1 MKTTTFKSQYR
12 KFRMLTAR
20 FFSYWFF
27 IIFATLGVAIAVMER
42 FTNYFGVDHLEPFM
56 ILILSYAIFV
66 YIVTER
72 AKVLDDIHDNLRSA
86 KAEVYPTRESV
97 YMAVPL
103 IIARASADAQG
114 RRRIFHAALHGL
126 GGKRLARPSRP
137 DPVFEVFDGA
147 IDRCVASTGPGMW
160 RVYEIY
166 NIPDEER
173 LDVLAELIGKRQ
185 GAEGYEVRAFAR
197 AEGLPHLSPLVI
209 GDEDLLIGGR
219 RSPLLP
225 GEFGG
230 PPAGPGSRP
239 VGDRVF
245 LLPLERPAHPDPQDG
260 DGGRPGRDRK
270 IPRGVPRIRTR
281 GEFTARGLKARMG
294 RSSAGKGTSWTGP
307 SPDPGRRHPVPR
319 GGGRVAFTPAR
330 RP

>member
-1 MKTTTFKSQYR
+1 MKTTTFRTQYR

-42 FTNYFGVDHLEPFM
+42 FTNYFGIGHLEPFM

-86 KAEVYPTRESV
+86 KAEVYPTRDSV

-126 GGKRLARPSRP
+126 GGKRLAKPSRQ

-166 NIPDEER
+166 NVPDEEK
-173 LDVLAELIGKRQ
+173 LDVLAERVGKRQ
-185 GAEGYEVRAFAR
+185 NAEGYEVRVFVR

-209 GDEDLLIGGR
+209 GDEDLLIG
-219 RSPLLP
+219 
-225 GEFGG
+225 
-230 PPAGPGSRP
+230 
-239 VGDRVF
+239 VD
-245 LLPLERPAHPDPQDG
+245 DP
-260 DGGRPGRDRK
+260 RYYRASSAVHLRGRDPVRLATEYFYSLWND
-270 IPRGVPRIRTR
+270 PRIRILKRETGVDR
-281 GEFTARGLKARMG
+281 DEIEKIRAEFRASEREGNPPLTACG
-294 RSSAGKGTSWTGP
+294 SW
-307 SPDPGRRHPVPR
+307 
-319 GGGRVAFTPAR
+319 PA
-330 RP
+330 P

>member
-1 MKTTTFKSQYR
+1 MKTTTFRTQYR

-27 IIFATLGVAIAVMER
+27 VIFATLGVGIAVMER
-42 FTNYFGVDHLEPFM
+42 FTNVLGVQHLEPLM
-56 ILILSYAIFV
+56 ILILTYAILV

-72 AKVLDDIHDNLRSA
+72 AKVLDDIHENLRSA

-103 IIARASADAQG
+103 IIARASADTHG

-126 GGKRLARPSRP
+126 GGKRLAKPSRP

-173 LDVLAELIGKRQ
+173 LDVMVEMIGKRQ
-185 GAEGYEVRAFAR
+185 NAEGYEVRAFAH
-197 AEGLPHLSPLVI
+197 AEGIPHLSPLVI
-209 GDEDLLIGGR
+209 GDEDLV
-219 RSPLLP
+219 
-225 GEFGG
+225 
-230 PPAGPGSRP
+230 
-239 VGDRVF
+239 VGVD
-245 LLPLERPAHPDPQDG
+245 DP
-260 DGGRPGRDRK
+260 RYYRASSAVHLRGRDPVRLATEYFYSLWND
-270 IPRGVPRIRTR
+270 PRIRVLKTETGVNLEGIEILR
-281 GEFTARGLKARMG
+281 EEFRASERVGDSPTAA
-294 RSSAGKGTSWTGP
+294 
-307 SPDPGRRHPVPR
+307 
-319 GGGRVAFTPAR
+319 
-330 RP
+330 

>member
-1 MKTTTFKSQYR
+1 MKTTTFRTQYR

-27 IIFATLGVAIAVMER
+27 VIFATLGVAIAMMER
-42 FTNYFGVDHLEPFM
+42 FTNVLGVQHLETVM
-56 ILILSYAIFV
+56 ILILVYATLV

-72 AKVLDDIHDNLRSA
+72 AKVLDDIHENLRSA

-103 IIARASADAQG
+103 IIARASADTHG

-126 GGKRLARPSRP
+126 GGKRLAKPSRP

-173 LDVLAELIGKRQ
+173 LDVLVELIGKRQ
-185 GAEGYEVRAFAR
+185 NAEGYEVRAFAH
-197 AEGLPHLSPLVI
+197 AEGIPHLSPLVI
-209 GDEDLLIGGR
+209 GDEDLV
-219 RSPLLP
+219 
-225 GEFGG
+225 
-230 PPAGPGSRP
+230 
-239 VGDRVF
+239 VGVD
-245 LLPLERPAHPDPQDG
+245 DP
-260 DGGRPGRDRK
+260 RYYRASSAVHLRGRDPVRLATEYFYSLWND
-270 IPRGVPRIRTR
+270 PRIRALKTETGVNQDGIDILR
-281 GEFTARGLKARMG
+281 EEFRASERMEN
-294 RSSAGKGTSWTGP
+294 
-307 SPDPGRRHPVPR
+307 SP
-319 GGGRVAFTPAR
+319 PAA
-330 RP
+330 

>member
-1 MKTTTFKSQYR
+1 MKTTTFKTQYR

-27 IIFATLGVAIAVMER
+27 VIFATLGVGIAVMER
-42 FTNYFGVDHLEPFM
+42 FTNVLGVQHLEPLM
-56 ILILSYAIFV
+56 ILILTYSTLV

-72 AKVLDDIHDNLRSA
+72 AKILDDIHENLRSA

-114 RRRIFHAALHGL
+114 RRRIFNAALHGL
-126 GGKRLARPSRP
+126 GGKRLAKPSGP

-173 LDVLAELIGKRQ
+173 LDVLLELIWKRQ
-185 GAEGYEVRAFAR
+185 NAEGYEVRAFAH
-197 AEGLPHLSPLVI
+197 AEGIPHLSPLVI
-209 GDEDLLIGGR
+209 GDEDLV
-219 RSPLLP
+219 
-225 GEFGG
+225 
-230 PPAGPGSRP
+230 
-239 VGDRVF
+239 VGVD
-245 LLPLERPAHPDPQDG
+245 DP
-260 DGGRPGRDRK
+260 RYYRASSAVHLRGRDPVRLATEYFYSLWND
-270 IPRGVPRIRTR
+270 PRIRVLKTETGVNR
-281 GEFTARGLKARMG
+281 DGIETLREEFRASERME
-294 RSSAGKGTSWTGP
+294 K
-307 SPDPGRRHPVPR
+307 SP
-319 GGGRVAFTPAR
+319 PAA
-330 RP
+330 

>member
-1 MKTTTFKSQYR
+1 MKTTTFRTQYR

-27 IIFATLGVAIAVMER
+27 VIFATLGVGIAVMER
-42 FTNYFGVDHLEPFM
+42 FTNVLGVQHLEPLM
-56 ILILSYAIFV
+56 ILILTYAILV

-72 AKVLDDIHDNLRSA
+72 AKVLDDIHENLRSA

-103 IIARASADAQG
+103 IIARASADTHG

-126 GGKRLARPSRP
+126 GGKRLAKPSKP

-173 LDVLAELIGKRQ
+173 LDVLLELVGKRQ
-185 GAEGYEVRAFAR
+185 SAEGYEVRAFAH
-197 AEGLPHLSPLVI
+197 AEGIPHLSPLVI
-209 GDEDLLIGGR
+209 GDEDLI
-219 RSPLLP
+219 
-225 GEFGG
+225 
-230 PPAGPGSRP
+230 
-239 VGDRVF
+239 VGVD
-245 LLPLERPAHPDPQDG
+245 DP
-260 DGGRPGRDRK
+260 RYYRASSAVHLRGRDPVRLATEYFYSLWND
-270 IPRGVPRIRTR
+270 PRIRVLKTETGVDR
-281 GEFTARGLKARMG
+281 DGIEQLREEFRASERLRDA
-294 RSSAGKGTSWTGP
+294 P
-307 SPDPGRRHPVPR
+307 
-319 GGGRVAFTPAR
+319 PAA
-330 RP
+330 

>member
-1 MKTTTFKSQYR
+1 MNTTNFKTQYR

-27 IIFATLGVAIAVMER
+27 IIFATVGVAIAVMER
-42 FTNYFGVDHLEPFM
+42 FTNVFGVQHLEPLM
-56 ILILSYAIFV
+56 ILILAYAILV

-103 IIARASADAQG
+103 IIARASADTYG

-126 GGKRLARPSRP
+126 GGKRLAKPFKP

-173 LDVLAELIGKRQ
+173 LDVLVELIGKRQ
-185 GAEGYEVRAFAR
+185 NAEGYEVRAFAH
-197 AEGLPHLSPLVI
+197 AEGIPHLSPLVI
-209 GDEDLLIGGR
+209 GDEDLV
-219 RSPLLP
+219 
-225 GEFGG
+225 
-230 PPAGPGSRP
+230 
-239 VGDRVF
+239 VGVD
-245 LLPLERPAHPDPQDG
+245 DP
-260 DGGRPGRDRK
+260 RYYRASSAVHLRGRDPVRMATEYFYSLWND
-270 IPRGVPRIRTR
+270 PRIRVLKTETGVNR
-281 GEFTARGLKARMG
+281 DGIDALREEFRA
-294 RSSAGKGTSWTGP
+294 S
-307 SPDPGRRHPVPR
+307 D
-319 GGGRVAFTPAR
+319 RVGDAPPAA
-330 RP
+330 

>member
-1 MKTTTFKSQYR
+1 MKTTTFRTQYR

-27 IIFATLGVAIAVMER
+27 VIFATLGVGIAVMER
-42 FTNYFGVDHLEPFM
+42 FTNVLGFQHLEPLM
-56 ILILSYAIFV
+56 ILILTYAILV

-72 AKVLDDIHDNLRSA
+72 AKVLDDIHENLRSA

-103 IIARASADAQG
+103 IIARASADTHG

-126 GGKRLARPSRP
+126 GGKRLAKPSKP

-173 LDVLAELIGKRQ
+173 LDVLLEMVGKRQ
-185 GAEGYEVRAFAR
+185 SAEGYEVRAFAH
-197 AEGLPHLSPLVI
+197 AEGIPHLSPLVI
-209 GDEDLLIGGR
+209 GDEDLI
-219 RSPLLP
+219 
-225 GEFGG
+225 
-230 PPAGPGSRP
+230 
-239 VGDRVF
+239 VGVD
-245 LLPLERPAHPDPQDG
+245 DP
-260 DGGRPGRDRK
+260 RYYRASSAVHLRGRDPVRLATEYFYSLWND
-270 IPRGVPRIRTR
+270 PRIRVLKTETGVNR
-281 GEFTARGLKARMG
+281 DGIEHLREEFRASERLRD
-294 RSSAGKGTSWTGP
+294 
-307 SPDPGRRHPVPR
+307 SP
-319 GGGRVAFTPAR
+319 PAA
-330 RP
+330 

>member
-1 MKTTTFKSQYR
+1 MKTTTFRTQYR

-27 IIFATLGVAIAVMER
+27 VIFATLGVAIAMMER
-42 FTNYFGVDHLEPFM
+42 FTNVLGVQHLETVM
-56 ILILSYAIFV
+56 ILILVYATLV

-72 AKVLDDIHDNLRSA
+72 AKVLDDIHENLRSA

-103 IIARASADAQG
+103 IIARASADAHG

-126 GGKRLARPSRP
+126 GGKRLAKPFRP

-173 LDVLAELIGKRQ
+173 LDVLLELIWKRQ
-185 GAEGYEVRAFAR
+185 NAEGYEVRAFAH
-197 AEGLPHLSPLVI
+197 AEGIPHLSPLVI
-209 GDEDLLIGGR
+209 GDEDLV
-219 RSPLLP
+219 
-225 GEFGG
+225 
-230 PPAGPGSRP
+230 
-239 VGDRVF
+239 VGVD
-245 LLPLERPAHPDPQDG
+245 DP
-260 DGGRPGRDRK
+260 RYYRASSAVHLRGRDPVRLATEYFYSLWND
-270 IPRGVPRIRTR
+270 PRIRALKTETGVNQDGIDILR
-281 GEFTARGLKARMG
+281 EEFRASERVEN
-294 RSSAGKGTSWTGP
+294 
-307 SPDPGRRHPVPR
+307 SP
-319 GGGRVAFTPAR
+319 PAA
-330 RP
+330 